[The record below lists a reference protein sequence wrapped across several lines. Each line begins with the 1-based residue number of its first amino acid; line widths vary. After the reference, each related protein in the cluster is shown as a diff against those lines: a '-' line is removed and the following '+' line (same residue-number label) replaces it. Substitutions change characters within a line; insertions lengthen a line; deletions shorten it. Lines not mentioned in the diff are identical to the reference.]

1 MKYLLDT
8 CILSQFMRGN
18 VGVLERLKSTPPEWI
33 AVSTITCME
42 VEYGL
47 RLNPQRASKLKPV
60 IEPLLEAVHIL
71 PYHREDA
78 DATAVIRSILKHSG
92 MPIGPYDVMLAGSA
106 KHHNLVFVTDNL
118 REFQRVEGLLLENWV
133 TR

>member
-60 IEPLLEAVHIL
+60 IEPGLSHQRPLIL
-71 PYHREDA
+71 
-78 DATAVIRSILKHSG
+78 SI
-92 MPIGPYDVMLAGSA
+92 
-106 KHHNLVFVTDNL
+106 TDIL
-118 REFQRVEGLLLENWV
+118 
-133 TR
+133 